1 MLLHKFFEYFLPE
14 NIRNDKSHPKYDE
27 FYVIASATPLGIV
40 FMSLF
45 PLFLLSMGKPVIGY
59 YMNAAGLVSILLCM
73 KLFGHYRIPMYLT
86 AGTGYFI
93 MYGWIKDS
101 GLIYSTNV
109 SIMHIYL
116 LAAIWADKKRG
127 WLFTFSNVLL
137 LVFIY
142 YRTITTGIDD
152 HIGSV
157 LGSPGYAL
165 GMHCFITVFL
175 GSLLGYA
182 QFEQERNRRKIRDL
196 QDQKISLLDEAVK
209 QRTHQLNN
217 MRQVMAADFHDETG
231 NMLSAIT
238 RQAALLRLKLHDNEA
253 AWPIAESI
261 TKNSNDLYARSKDF
275 LWNLNHNSDDPLELF
290 NYLTAHGQLFYN
302 QFDIAF
308 SSVIKGEIRPLQQ
321 LDAFAALNLI
331 FILKEA
337 MTNVMKHANAGEV
350 TIEMCYRDNKVVY
363 ALQDNG
369 RWKQQDE
376 TQAHYGL
383 TNIERR
389 CEKNNFGFLLS
400 KQAEGTRLEI
410 TVPVNISFS

>member
-14 NIRNDKSHPKYDE
+14 NIRNDKGHPQYDE
-27 FYVIASATPLGIV
+27 FYVIASLTPVGVV

-45 PLFLLSMGKPVIGY
+45 PLFLLSMGKPVAGY
-59 YMNAAGLVSILLCM
+59 YINAAGLVSMLLCM
-73 KLFGHYRIPMYLT
+73 KFFGHYRIPMYLT
-86 AGTGYFI
+86 ALTGYFL
-93 MYGWIKDS
+93 MYDWIKDS
-101 GLIYSTNV
+101 GLIYSANV

-137 LVFIY
+137 LVFVY
-142 YRTITTGIDD
+142 YRTLATGIDAQVNP
-152 HIGSV
+152 V

-175 GSLLGYA
+175 GSLLGYS
-182 QFEQERNRRKIRDL
+182 QFEQERNREKIRGL

-209 QRTHQLNN
+209 QRTDQLNN

-238 RQAALLRLKLHDNEA
+238 RQAAILKLKLHDNEA
-253 AWPIAESI
+253 VLPIAESI
-261 TKNSNDLYARSKDF
+261 TRNSNDLYARSKDF
-275 LWNLNHNSDDPLELF
+275 LWNLNHNSDDPQELF
-290 NYLTAHGQLFYN
+290 NYLTAHGQVFYN

-308 SSVIKGEIRPLQQ
+308 SSINGEIRPLQQ
-321 LDAFAALNLI
+321 LDAFAALNLVFI
-331 FILKEA
+331 FKEA
-337 MTNVMKHANAGEV
+337 MTNVVKHANAGEV
-350 TIEMCYRDNKVVY
+350 TMEMSYRDNKVVF

-376 TQAHYGL
+376 TVSHYGL

-410 TVPVNISFS
+410 TVPAHLSFS

>member
-1 MLLHKFFEYFLPE
+1 MLLDKFSEYFLPE
-14 NIRNDKSHPKYDE
+14 HIRNDKGHPRYDE
-27 FYVIASATPLGIV
+27 FYVIASATPLGVI

-45 PLFLLSMGKPVIGY
+45 PLFLLSMGKPVLGY
-59 YMNAAGLVSILLCM
+59 YINAAGLVSMLVCM
-73 KLFGHYRIPMYLT
+73 KFFGHYRIPMYLT
-86 AGTGYFI
+86 ALTGYFL
-93 MYGWIKDS
+93 MYEWIKDS
-101 GLIYSTNV
+101 GQIYSTNV

-127 WLFTFSNVLL
+127 WLFIFSNVLL

-142 YRTITTGIDD
+142 YRTLATGI
-152 HIGSV
+152 HEHVNPV

-182 QFEQERNRRKIRDL
+182 QFEQERNRQKIRGL

-209 QRTHQLNN
+209 QRTDQLNN

-238 RQAALLRLKLHDNEA
+238 RQAALLKLKLRDNEA
-253 AWPIAESI
+253 ALPITESI
-261 TKNSNDLYARSKDF
+261 IKNSNDLYARSKDF

-308 SSVIKGEIRPLQQ
+308 SSMIKGEIRPLQQ

-331 FILKEA
+331 FIFKEA
-337 MTNVMKHANAGEV
+337 MTNVVKHAQASEV
-350 TIEMCYRDNKVVY
+350 VMEMEYRDNKVAY

-369 RWKQQDE
+369 RWKPQDE
-376 TQAHYGL
+376 IQPHYGL

-389 CEKNNFGFLLS
+389 CEKNKLGFLLS
-400 KQAEGTRLEI
+400 KQEEGTRLEI